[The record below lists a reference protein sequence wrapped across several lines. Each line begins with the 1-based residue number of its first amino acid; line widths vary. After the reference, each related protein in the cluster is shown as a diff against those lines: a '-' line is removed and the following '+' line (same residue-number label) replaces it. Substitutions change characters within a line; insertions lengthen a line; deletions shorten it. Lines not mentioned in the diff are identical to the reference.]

1 LVSRGPAGVAA
12 LRCSEGDPMPAGI
25 GEVLGEADGLLD
37 GTGMSDA
44 GDEPDP
50 CGFANVMAVTV
61 VCAKNP
67 SAKTP
72 ALISSIFGGRISA
85 IGTLRSKG
93 TPYLLRPWQA
103 SKNASLSRTPDVWA
117 RSHTAKRAETTTDR
131 RRGLRRPTSYQSG
144 MALPVAFADI
154 EAAAARIAD
163 YIVRTPALPAATL
176 GERADAEVFLKLETR
191 QRTGAFKDRGAAN
204 RLLQLTS
211 RERARGVI
219 AMSAGNHAQAVA
231 YQAAR
236 LGIAA
241 TIVMPENTPFTNV
254 RRTQGFGARVVLAG
268 DVLAEAAERA
278 HAIAAVEGLTLIH
291 PYDDERIIAGQG
303 TAGLEFL
310 RDVPDLDVL
319 LVPVGGGGLI
329 AGVALAAKAL
339 RPSIEIVGVQSAVY
353 PSFHQIR
360 NGLPL
365 AHRGQTVAE
374 GIAVKS
380 IGERP
385 LAIARELV
393 DDVVLVSERAIE
405 SAIHIFLE
413 DEKLLVEGAAAAAL
427 AALLDDP
434 GRFAKR
440 RVGLVVCGGNI
451 DTGLLATIIA
461 RVRLSEGRVV
471 RMRVEIVDRPGVLG
485 DVAKLIGECGAN
497 ILDVAHQ
504 RLFHDVSSKSA
515 ELDITLETRTP
526 TDVDRIIA
534 C

>member
-1 LVSRGPAGVAA
+1 
-12 LRCSEGDPMPAGI
+12 MPAGI

-37 GTGMSDA
+37 GTGVSDA
-44 GDEPDP
+44 GDEPNA

-67 SAKTP
+67 SAKMP
-72 ALISSIFGGRISA
+72 ALISSTFGGRISA

-103 SKNASLSRTPDVWA
+103 SKNASLLRTPDVWA
-117 RSHTAKRAETTTDR
+117 RSHAAKRAETTTDR
-131 RRGLRRPTSYQSG
+131 RRGLRRPTSYQRG

-241 TIVMPENTPFTNV
+241 TIVMPENTPFTKV
-254 RRTQGFGARVVLAG
+254 RRTQGFGARVMLAG

-278 HAIAAVEGLTLIH
+278 HAIAAAEGLTLIH

-329 AGVALAAKAL
+329 ARSRPRRSARRSRSSACKARSTRHSIRFVTACPSLTVDKPSPKGL
-339 RPSIEIVGVQSAVY
+339 RSNRSASGRSRLRGNSSTMSSSSPNARSRARSTFFSRMRNYSSKAPQRPPSRRCSTIRGAS
-353 PSFHQIR
+353 R
-360 NGLPL
+360 NG
-365 AHRGQTVAE
+365 AWG
-374 GIAVKS
+374 S
-380 IGERP
+380 WC
-385 LAIARELV
+385 
-393 DDVVLVSERAIE
+393 
-405 SAIHIFLE
+405 
-413 DEKLLVEGAAAAAL
+413 AAATSIRDCSPPSSL
-427 AALLDDP
+427 ACA
-434 GRFAKR
+434 
-440 RVGLVVCGGNI
+440 
-451 DTGLLATIIA
+451 
-461 RVRLSEGRVV
+461 
-471 RMRVEIVDRPGVLG
+471 
-485 DVAKLIGECGAN
+485 
-497 ILDVAHQ
+497 
-504 RLFHDVSSKSA
+504 
-515 ELDITLETRTP
+515 
-526 TDVDRIIA
+526 
-534 C
+534 